1 MHYPDLIRRF
11 GVELNLPAL
20 APDAS
25 GACAVQLD
33 ALTVSFFADAAD
45 ADGIGEPTFTAL
57 CPLGALDSADVDTQ
71 EILLRGNMF
80 SASAGGSAIG
90 MARQGQVYL
99 SQRFQPQRLSFAV
112 FFTAMERFANVA
124 EYWRD
129 NLATGEMP
137 VLAH

>member
-11 GVELNLPAL
+11 GVELNLPEL

-33 ALTVSFFADAAD
+33 ALKVSFFADADTA
-45 ADGIGEPTFTAL
+45 GEPTFTAV

-90 MARQGQVYL
+90 MAQQGQVYL
-99 SQRFQPQRLSFAV
+99 SQRFQPHRLSFAV
-112 FFTAMERFANVA
+112 FFTAMERFTNVA